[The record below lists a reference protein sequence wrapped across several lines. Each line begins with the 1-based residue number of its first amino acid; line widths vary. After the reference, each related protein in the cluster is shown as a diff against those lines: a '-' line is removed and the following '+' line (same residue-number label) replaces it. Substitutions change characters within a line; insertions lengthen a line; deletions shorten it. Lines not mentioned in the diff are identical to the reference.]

1 MATAGDS
8 VARDAVGR
16 RGERAFAAT
25 AAVCL
30 LGPLT
35 AMAAAVEPIRGTNST
50 IAILA
55 AVPALASLIW
65 SAYAAYS
72 LWVRRAADRDL
83 ARAIDRCAA
92 GALETPIGAEFN
104 VGADQVVADAADRL
118 RLCARALM
126 EQRDRFAANVQESDA
141 LKERRVMLYGNFRT
155 NAAIAAGEL
164 HSDTDKSASL
174 AKRIDGFASHAA
186 DGLVAMRAV
195 FDAAVAEAGDAE
207 AQARALAVSLRDASA
222 DVAKARAA
230 VSDAKAA
237 GEDARSAV
245 GEINGKSAHISEMV
259 AFIQSLAAQ
268 TNLLALNATIEAARV
283 GESGRGFSVVAQEV
297 KALAM
302 QTSAA
307 ADGVS
312 DLVAFLKDA
321 SEGASA
327 AMMTAAAAVQRA
339 ERLTTGACEAHD
351 DQKTRTDVLAAGTG
365 AASADAQ
372 SARDALQALYAD
384 IQGAART
391 TQELRGVVT
400 SSTEKMRGLQETIE
414 RYVLAASA
422 H

>member
-1 MATAGDS
+1 MAAAGDP
-8 VARDAVGR
+8 VTQDVIRR

-25 AAVCL
+25 AVVCL

-35 AMAAAVEPIRGTNST
+35 AMAAAIEPIRATNSAV
-50 IAILA
+50 AILA
-55 AVPALASLIW
+55 SVPALASLIW
-65 SAYAAYS
+65 SAYAAYA
-72 LWVRRAADRDL
+72 LWVRRAAGRDL
-83 ARAIDRCAA
+83 ARAIERCAA
-92 GALETPIGAEFN
+92 GTLEIPIGAEFT
-104 VGADQVVADAADRL
+104 VGADQAVADAAERL
-118 RLCARALM
+118 RLYARDLM
-126 EQRDRFAANVQESDA
+126 EQRDRLAQNVQESDA
-141 LKERRVMLYGNFRT
+141 LKDRRILLYGNFRT

-164 HSDTDKSASL
+164 HSDTDKTGSL
-174 AKRIDGFASHAA
+174 AKRIEGFASHAA
-186 DGLVAMRAV
+186 EGLTAMRTV
-195 FDAAVAEAGDAE
+195 FDAAVTEAGDAE

-230 VSDAKAA
+230 VGEAKIA
-237 GEDARSAV
+237 GEDARNAV

-321 SEGASA
+321 SEGASG
-327 AMMTAAAAVQRA
+327 AMVKAAAAVQRA

-351 DQKTRTDVLAAGTG
+351 AQKARTELLAAGTG
-365 AASADAQ
+365 AANADAQ